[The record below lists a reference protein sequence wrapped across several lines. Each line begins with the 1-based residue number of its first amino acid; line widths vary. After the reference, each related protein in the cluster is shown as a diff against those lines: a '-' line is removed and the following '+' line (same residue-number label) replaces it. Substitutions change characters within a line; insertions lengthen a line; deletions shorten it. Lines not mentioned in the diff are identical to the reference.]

1 MKILQIIHM
10 YTDKQSPK
18 INIKTQHLQFNNK
31 VKKFKKDISSQ
42 VCVVRLPDIVT
53 NSHRRFSQIFPTFWI
68 LHQDL
73 SLFWS
78 PIADHLLS
86 SK

>member
-10 YTDKQSPK
+10 YMDKQSPK

-31 VKKFKKDISSQ
+31 VKKFKKDIS
-42 VCVVRLPDIVT
+42 RLPDIVT

>member
-10 YTDKQSPK
+10 YMDKQSPK

-31 VKKFKKDISSQ
+31 VKKFKKDIS
-42 VCVVRLPDIVT
+42 RLPDIVT
-53 NSHRRFSQIFPTFWI
+53 NSHRRFSQIFATFWI

-78 PIADHLLS
+78 PIADRLLS
-86 SK
+86 GK

>member
-31 VKKFKKDISSQ
+31 VKKFKKDIS
-42 VCVVRLPDIVT
+42 RLPDIVT
-53 NSHRRFSQIFPTFWI
+53 NSHRRFSQIFATFWI

-73 SLFWS
+73 TLFWS
-78 PIADHLLS
+78 PIADRLLS
-86 SK
+86 GK

>member
-10 YTDKQSPK
+10 YMDKQSPK

-31 VKKFKKDISSQ
+31 VKKFKKDIS
-42 VCVVRLPDIVT
+42 RLPDIVT
-53 NSHRRFSQIFPTFWI
+53 NSHRRFSKIFPTFWI

-73 SLFWS
+73 TLFWS
-78 PIADHLLS
+78 PIADRLLS

>member
-10 YTDKQSPK
+10 YMDKQSPK

-31 VKKFKKDISSQ
+31 VKKFKKDIS
-42 VCVVRLPDIVT
+42 RLPDIVT
-53 NSHRRFSQIFPTFWI
+53 NSHRRFSQIFATFWI

-73 SLFWS
+73 TLFWS
-78 PIADHLLS
+78 PIADRLLS

>member
-10 YTDKQSPK
+10 YMDKQSPK

-31 VKKFKKDISSQ
+31 VKKFKKDIS
-42 VCVVRLPDIVT
+42 RLPDIVT
-53 NSHRRFSQIFPTFWI
+53 NSHRRFSQIFATFWI

-73 SLFWS
+73 TLFWS
-78 PIADHLLS
+78 PIADRLLS
-86 SK
+86 GK